1 MKEHPRIEI
10 RPDVM
15 FGKPVIKN
23 TRITVEHILRK
34 LAGGMTFDEIIA
46 DHPSLTHK
54 DIFAAQEFA
63 ADYLADEQIAFL

>member
-1 MKEHPRIEI
+1 MKEHTRIEI

-23 TRITVEHILRK
+23 TRITVEQILRK

-46 DHPSLTHK
+46 DHPNLKQK

-63 ADYLADEQIAFL
+63 AGYLADEQIAFA